1 MSGNFR
7 IAGLA
12 VATLIV
18 SGCSWFDGDK
28 DEALEP
34 TKLEKIETTV
44 DVRKL
49 WSAKVGKD
57 AEFLRV
63 MLRPAGDGNLIF
75 AASRDGNVIAFDAES
90 GKQAWKTEL
99 EVELSAGPGVGS
111 GMVAVGSADGWVV
124 VLDAKDG
131 SERWRVSL
139 GGETLSPPL
148 IDENSVIVATIDN
161 RLRALN
167 GLDGSETWLIERAT
181 PALTMRGSA
190 TPAIAGNSVIAGFDN
205 GRLVAAQIDTGDV
218 IWDSVLTPPTGRSD
232 LERLSDVDG
241 NISVVGQDIYAA
253 GYHGQVASFAAE
265 SGQVLW
271 ARDISSYV
279 GVSADWNSIYTSDEN
294 GEVIA
299 IARRNGQESWRQS
312 SLLRREPTLPVA
324 FNTTVVVGDLEGY
337 LHFFSVLDGTPVA
350 RLRQGSAAISG
361 TPVVI
366 SDRLYVQSDSGGIT
380 AYVVR
385 LPKPSKKAS
394 APDPEPEP
402 EPEPESEQDDDEGA

>member
-1 MSGNFR
+1 MNGNIR

-18 SGCSWFDGDK
+18 SGCSIFGDD
-28 DEALEP
+28 DEIELEP
-34 TKLEKIETTV
+34 AELVKIETTV

-63 MLRPAGDGNLIF
+63 MLRPAGDGNRIF
-75 AASRDGNVIAFDAES
+75 AASRDGNVVAFDAES
-90 GKQAWKTEL
+90 GKQAWKTAL
-99 EVELSAGPGVGS
+99 DVDLSAGPGVGS
-111 GMVAVGSADGWVV
+111 GMVAVGSANGWII

-139 GGETLSPPL
+139 GGEPLSPPL
-148 IDENSVIVATIDN
+148 IDENYVIVATIDN

-167 GLDGSETWLIERAT
+167 GIDGSESWTIERDT

-190 TPAIAGNSVIAGFDN
+190 APAIAGRSVIAGFDN
-205 GRLVAAQIDTGDV
+205 GRLLAAAIDTGDV
-218 IWDSVLTPPTGRSD
+218 IWDSVLAPPSGRSD
-232 LERLSDVDG
+232 LERLSDIDG
-241 NISVVGQDIYAA
+241 QISVVGQDVYAA
-253 GYHGQVASFAAE
+253 GYQGRVASIAAE

-271 ARDISSYV
+271 AREISSYV
-279 GVSADWNSIYTSDEN
+279 GVSADWNSVYTTNDT

-299 IARRNGQESWRQS
+299 LTRRNGQESWRQS

-337 LHFFSVLDGTPVA
+337 LHFFSVIDGKPVA

-366 SDRLYVQSDSGGIT
+366 SDRLYVQSDSGNLT
-380 AYVVR
+380 AYAVR
-385 LPKPSKKAS
+385 PPKRSPN
-394 APDPEPEP
+394 APEIA
-402 EPEPESEQDDDEGA
+402 DDEGA

>member
-1 MSGNFR
+1 VNGSFR

-18 SGCSWFDGDK
+18 SGCSWFDGDD

-34 TKLEKIETTV
+34 AELVKIETTV

-49 WSAKVGKD
+49 WSANIGKD

-63 MLRPAGDGNLIF
+63 MLRPAGDGNRIF

-90 GKQAWKTEL
+90 GKQAWKTAL
-99 EVELSAGPGVGS
+99 DVELSAGPGVGS

-139 GGETLSPPL
+139 GGETLAPPL
-148 IDENSVIVATIDN
+148 IDENFVVVATIDN
-161 RLRALN
+161 RLRALS
-167 GLDGSETWLIERAT
+167 GFDGSEIWIIEKAT

-190 TPAIAGNSVIAGFDN
+190 APAIAGNAVIAGFDN
-205 GRLVAAQIDTGDV
+205 GRLMAVQLETGDV
-218 IWDSVLTPPTGRSD
+218 LWDSVLAPPSGRSD
-232 LERLSDVDG
+232 LERLSDIDG
-241 NISVVGQDIYAA
+241 QISVVGQDIYAA
-253 GYHGQVASFAAE
+253 GYQGRVASIAAE

-271 ARDISSYV
+271 DREISTYV
-279 GVSADWNSIYTSDEN
+279 GVSADWNSLYTTNEG

-299 IARRNGQESWRQS
+299 LARRNGQEVWRQS

-337 LHFFSVLDGTPVA
+337 LHFFSIIDGVPVA
-350 RLRQGSAAISG
+350 RLRQGNAAISG
-361 TPVVI
+361 VPVVI

-385 LPKPSKKAS
+385 QPKSKPSE
-394 APDPEPEP
+394 PEPEP
-402 EPEPESEQDDDEGA
+402 EPEPEIADDEGA